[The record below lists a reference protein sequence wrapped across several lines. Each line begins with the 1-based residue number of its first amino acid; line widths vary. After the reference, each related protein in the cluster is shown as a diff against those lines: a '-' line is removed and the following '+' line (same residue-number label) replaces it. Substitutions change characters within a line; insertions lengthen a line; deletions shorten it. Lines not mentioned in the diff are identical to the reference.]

1 MTNDGRPGLPQYA
14 DWWKERNDESKKRE
28 CLRKF
33 QMLDVNQKRQVLHLM
48 IFLIWLRDWRHQK
61 RGMPDRAVLHGALLV
76 ASFWLT
82 RSLGLD
88 G

>member
-1 MTNDGRPGLPQYA
+1 
-14 DWWKERNDESKKRE
+14 
-28 CLRKF
+28 
-33 QMLDVNQKRQVLHLM
+33 MLDVNQKRQVLHLM